1 MSIQAAFSWKFPQEG
16 IYDPTMF
23 KLKILSFLFG
33 ATGLEE
39 LKGPSQIWDYT
50 DLTLKRVTYLNLK
63 SNTRQIHLEISFN
76 LA

>member
-50 DLTLKRVTYLNLK
+50 DLTFKRVGNLPQSEIK
-63 SNTRQIHLEISFN
+63 YASNTSWNQL
-76 LA
+76 